1 MDVPVCQI
9 CKDPVWSFICPECLG
24 KDIGGWLPKDL
35 SANFSKFHRFLV
47 DSFSPKT
54 YKPIF
59 VPCIKCKR
67 KTVATICPFCYI
79 AEAFQWLKNENLD
92 LAMKLVK
99 FLPLARD
106 WEISETGGCV
116 WKTGFRPVTEMSCER
131 TQFGICD
138 DCGEYSEELVL
149 ENRKWMCRDCA
160 KE

>member
-9 CKDPVWSFICPECLG
+9 CRDPVWSFICPDCLG
-24 KDIGGWLPKDL
+24 RDIGEWLPKGL
-35 SANFSKFHRFLV
+35 SLKFSRFHRFLV

-59 VPCIKCKR
+59 VSCIRCKR
-67 KTVATICPFCYI
+67 KSVATICPFCYMV
-79 AEAFQWLKNENLD
+79 EVFHWLKTRNLG

-106 WEISETGGCV
+106 WEISETNGCV
-116 WKTGFRPVTEMSCER
+116 LKAGFRPITEMCCDR
-131 TQFGICD
+131 TQFGLCD
-138 DCGEYSEELVL
+138 ECGEYSDELVL
-149 ENRKWMCRDCA
+149 ENGNWVCRECT